1 MFFQWTSEPYESVDA
16 TYSNTPNGVKDNTP
30 SNDKGCTQG
39 ADKSQE
45 DTTASATHKL
55 PEQMTI

>member
-16 TYSNTPNGVKDNTP
+16 TYSNTPNGAKDNKP
-30 SNDKGCTQG
+30 SSDKGCTQG

-45 DTTASATHKL
+45 DTTTSETHEL
-55 PEQMTI
+55 PEQKTI